1 LIETR
6 ASVTIWI
13 VLTVVTLAWGA
24 AAFGSPYPWA
34 YRPLIAACSV
44 LGALGLWV
52 GRRPLPWPVLIGF
65 VSFGIAAV
73 VQLIPLPFDQIT
85 KWSPEALSIHR
96 QRNIQVAVG
105 LIDRVPLS
113 IDAGK
118 TALGLTFLGAF
129 LLLMAGT
136 ARILS
141 REGAR
146 KLAEGITILGVVVA
160 MAGIIQRATFNGKVY
175 GFWEL
180 QQGGLPFGPFIN
192 RNHFAGWMLMVVPLT
207 IGLFAS
213 IVGRALRGTRPRFRD
228 QLMWFSSP
236 EASKAIL
243 VGFAILAMV
252 LSLFL
257 TFSRSGIMALAFGI
271 LVATI
276 AMARRQPTLKRRIM
290 VSSFMVVMLLTLAA
304 WVGLDRLAA
313 RFDAS
318 DPFVA
323 MSGRPQIWSDTVR
336 IARMYPLTGTGL
348 NTFGVSTLFYQR
360 SQPGEHLNEAHN
372 DYLQLAAEGGFL
384 LGLPS
389 LFTIGAFAWL
399 ALRRL
404 SQDEGSI
411 WWIRMGALTGVLA
424 IAVQSL
430 VEFSLQMP
438 ANAALFSV
446 LVGIALH
453 DSRTL

>member
-1 LIETR
+1 MR
-6 ASVTIWI
+6 IWI
-13 VLTVVTLAWGA
+13 VLTVVTLACGA

-34 YRPLIAACSV
+34 YRPLIAASIV
-44 LGALGLWV
+44 LGTLGLLI
-52 GRRPLPWPVLIGF
+52 GRRPLPWPVLIGLI
-65 VSFGIAAV
+65 SFGLAAA
-73 VQLIPLPFDQIT
+73 VQLIPLPFDQVAR
-85 KWSPEALSIHR
+85 WSPEALSIHR
-96 QRNIQVAVG
+96 QRDMQVAVG
-105 LIDRVPLS
+105 LIEHVPLS

-136 ARILS
+136 ARIMS

-146 KLAEGITILGVVVA
+146 RLAEQITILGVVLA
-160 MAGIIQRATFNGKVY
+160 MAGIIQRATFNGKIY

-192 RNHFAGWMLMVVPLT
+192 RNHFAGWMLMVVPLA

-213 IVGRALRGTRPRFRD
+213 MVDRALRGTRPRFRD
-228 QLMWFSSP
+228 RLMWFSSP
-236 EASKAIL
+236 DASKTIL
-243 VGFAILAMV
+243 VGFAIVAMV

-257 TFSRSGIMALAFGI
+257 AFSRSGIMALAVGMV
-271 LVATI
+271 VATI
-276 AMARRQPTLKRRIM
+276 MMARRQSTLKLRIVVSAAMILM
-290 VSSFMVVMLLTLAA
+290 VLTVAA

-318 DPFVA
+318 DPTVSL
-323 MSGRPQIWSDTVR
+323 SGRPQIWSDTVR

-372 DYLQLAAEGGFL
+372 DYLQLVAEGGFL
-384 LGLPS
+384 LGLPA

-399 ALRRL
+399 AVRRL
-404 SQDEGSI
+404 NQDEGSI

-446 LVGIALH
+446 MAGIALH
-453 DSRTL
+453 DSRAL